1 MNVEVK
7 QVCHG
12 FLHAEAKKADE
23 CDTEVLSIL
32 VGESVKLA

>member
-7 QVCHG
+7 QFCYG

-23 CDTEVLSIL
+23 RNTEVLSIL
-32 VGESVKLA
+32 VGESVELA

>member
-7 QVCHG
+7 QVCQR

-23 CDTEVLSIL
+23 CDTEVLSIS
-32 VGESVKLA
+32 VGESVELA